1 MRSRFIAPG
10 FGARDTASVPFCFPL
25 KSAGLK
31 HWNKEELCVFCI
43 LL

>member
-10 FGARDTASVPFCFPL
+10 FGARDTASVPFCFSL
-25 KSAGLK
+25 KSAGL
-31 HWNKEELCVFCI
+31 NEEELCVSRI